1 MNGKTVKVL
10 AVGEGH
16 GFVYGRVYTFTHV
29 SLNAY
34 RTEIDGAERIL
45 HIPGDK
51 WFIKT
56 EYFRGVSGF
65 LRLTAD
71 QASVL
76 EAEVTPLP

>member
-1 MNGKTVKVL
+1 MGNKIVKVL

-16 GFVYGRVYTFTHV
+16 GFKYGRVYTFTHV

-34 RTEIDGAERIL
+34 RTEIDGVEKIL
-45 HIPGDK
+45 HIPDDK

-65 LRLTAD
+65 LRLTD
-71 QASVL
+71 QQAAAL
-76 EAEVTPLP
+76 QPGAPLP